1 MYNLDISGYIGFASI
16 SLIIT
21 LFLKLEHRCCIC
33 FAWRLGEYVCQVF
46 TRVDKSS
53 GDVFWFQRFSYE
65 RTFYLN
71 MFGHLTNER
80 IKRNLSLEHQV
91 IAVLCMIFM
100 LSVYH
105 LVFCRKD
112 LF

>member
-53 GDVFWFQRFSYE
+53 GDVF
-65 RTFYLN
+65 
-71 MFGHLTNER
+71 
-80 IKRNLSLEHQV
+80 
-91 IAVLCMIFM
+91 
-100 LSVYH
+100 
-105 LVFCRKD
+105 
-112 LF
+112 